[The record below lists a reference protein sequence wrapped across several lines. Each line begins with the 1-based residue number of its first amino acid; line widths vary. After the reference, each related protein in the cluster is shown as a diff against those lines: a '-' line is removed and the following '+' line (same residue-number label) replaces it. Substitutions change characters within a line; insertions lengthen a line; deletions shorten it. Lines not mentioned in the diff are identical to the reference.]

1 MKKKLLFLFTLAA
14 LLGALCFGVGAIKAD
29 RPYQESKTIKI
40 IDHVVYKYLSH
51 PFHEPEQYYAVIDYF
66 DTDEAANDP
75 KIAKT
80 IKIVDK
86 IGKIPVTDILVSVYS
101 EGAYDDVDSGHCS
114 SSHTQNIELPQTIK
128 DLHRYAFEGF
138 SSLRSITLPDS
149 IRVLGSG
156 TFENCYQLREI
167 NMKNELTEIGHFAFW
182 NCNQLKKF
190 TFGDN
195 LEQIG
200 ESAFYGSGLRSISL
214 SASTF
219 LDWDAFSN
227 CENLTKVKFR
237 ANSKEQA
244 LSLAFG
250 VFYGSA
256 LKTVVFSKN
265 IKDVYIGD
273 SVFGNCRNLQT
284 LKNISNL
291 RMIGERA
298 FENCTAL
305 RSFTIPKKIQY
316 IHPYAFLS
324 CVNLK
329 TMYLNSKNPNLLSD
343 SLAFYNQ
350 KKSEIDYDYL
360 DCNFIDFLRNDC
372 MIYVKNADMLRM
384 VQEDALHSRAQIAA

>member
-1 MKKKLLFLFTLAA
+1 M
-14 LLGALCFGVGAIKAD
+14 
-29 RPYQESKTIKI
+29 
-40 IDHVVYKYLSH
+40 
-51 PFHEPEQYYAVIDYF
+51 
-66 DTDEAANDP
+66 
-75 KIAKT
+75 
-80 IKIVDK
+80 
-86 IGKIPVTDILVSVYS
+86 
-101 EGAYDDVDSGHCS
+101 
-114 SSHTQNIELPQTIK
+114 QTIK
-128 DLHRYAFEGF
+128 DLHCYAFEGF

-149 IRVLGSG
+149 IHVLGSG

-167 NMKNELTEIGHFAFW
+167 NMKSELTEIGHFAFW

-190 TFGDN
+190 TFGDH
-195 LEQIG
+195 LERIG
-200 ESAFYGSGLRSISL
+200 EFAFYRSGLRSISL

-219 LDWDAFSN
+219 VDWNAFSN
-227 CENLTKVKFR
+227 CENLTRVKFR
-237 ANSKEQA
+237 ATGKKEQT
-244 LSLAFG
+244 LSLDFG
-250 VFYGSA
+250 VFNGSA

-265 IKDVYIGD
+265 IKDVYIG
-273 SVFGNCRNLQT
+273 SGVFGNCRNLQT

-305 RSFTIPKKIQY
+305 NSFTIPKKIQF

-343 SLAFYNQ
+343 SLTFYNQ

-372 MIYVKNADMLRM
+372 MIYVRNADMLRM
-384 VQEDALHSRAQIAA
+384 VQEEALHSKAEIAV